1 MGVDWHHGIVAS
13 WHSVP
18 QSRMNLKLTERNSM
32 TTIALLI
39 VLLTND
45 AVHDFGLIPDTD
57 YDVIEC
63 IALYAVSIPMQPSTK

>member
-1 MGVDWHHGIVAS
+1 MAFRARQPHECKTL
-13 WHSVP
+13 
-18 QSRMNLKLTERNSM
+18 LKETSM

-45 AVHDFGLIPDTD
+45 AVHDFGLIPDVD

-63 IALYAVSIPMQPSTK
+63 IALYAATIPMQPTK